1 MKTNI
6 ITTCLLCAVLSAN
19 AGNTMSYRGIVYD
32 VGLQFN
38 EGQYSVE
45 TFNAEAVR
53 YDMSV
58 ISNILRCNAVRIEG
72 EDIGRLK
79 QATLLAHETGMKVFF
94 NPWLMGATAD
104 EVVTYMSEAAT
115 TAEEL
120 VRQGVDLTFVTGCEF
135 SLFNKGIFEGNSIN
149 ERLATMMNSMTEC
162 NGDTLQMQQIKDECD
177 RKLNAV
183 LTRIVSAVR
192 TKYSGPIAY
201 SSGTWEGVDWSLF
214 DIIGVDYYRAKQT
227 DQ

>member
-120 VRQGVDLTFVTGCEF
+120 VRQGVDLTFVTG
-135 SLFNKGIFEGNSIN
+135 
-149 ERLATMMNSMTEC
+149 
-162 NGDTLQMQQIKDECD
+162 
-177 RKLNAV
+177 
-183 LTRIVSAVR
+183 
-192 TKYSGPIAY
+192 
-201 SSGTWEGVDWSLF
+201 
-214 DIIGVDYYRAKQT
+214 
-227 DQ
+227 